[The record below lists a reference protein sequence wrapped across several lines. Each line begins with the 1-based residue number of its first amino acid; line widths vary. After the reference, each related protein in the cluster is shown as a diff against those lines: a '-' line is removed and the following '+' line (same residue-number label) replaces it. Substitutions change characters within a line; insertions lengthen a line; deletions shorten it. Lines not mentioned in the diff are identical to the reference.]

1 MNVQSVCES
10 LYLTEQVQTQV
21 LSLKRSEVYLSI
33 DIRYGDVI
41 TNGNTFKKKKEFK
54 SKRAGRIQCIGE
66 ICLRKKIFL
75 SSVVKK
81 HFFTFH
87 VF

>member
-41 TNGNTFKKKKEFK
+41 TNGNTFKKKKNSKVNVQGEF
-54 SKRAGRIQCIGE
+54 SALERFA
-66 ICLRKKIFL
+66 
-75 SSVVKK
+75 
-81 HFFTFH
+81 
-87 VF
+87 